1 MFGATTRNIAPIC
14 IDENYSNPRE
24 YVESM
29 IKRVEEIRA
38 QYIKRKARKARSN
51 LHYLNKTRRGRTFAE
66 GDVVLYKNVHLQKS
80 SSTSKILYKPA
91 IITEILPSKVHANIQ
106 SLVTSKILK
115 YSFLYLKKINKM
127 SQVSEIPLPMEW
139 QRRLIEAIRRKDEH
153 DEEEESLIET
163 SSDDIDEMDE
173 TSDLGFGDSQESI
186 QRSQEDSDNDEVN
199 DE

>member
-1 MFGATTRNIAPIC
+1 
-14 IDENYSNPRE
+14 
-24 YVESM
+24 
-29 IKRVEEIRA
+29 
-38 QYIKRKARKARSN
+38 
-51 LHYLNKTRRGRTFAE
+51 
-66 GDVVLYKNVHLQKS
+66 
-80 SSTSKILYKPA
+80 
-91 IITEILPSKVHANIQ
+91 
-106 SLVTSKILK
+106 
-115 YSFLYLKKINKM
+115 M